1 MECVAAGLPGPR
13 LDLIEF
19 AAQSLLSSLSSS
31 LSMGVSLMTFR
42 SLLRD
47 FLVCAGMRIVGKNKS
62 LSSLCSVPSGGGII
76 VASVISTPVS
86 SVVVVNTSFFSV
98 DSISSA

>member
-19 AAQSLLSSLSSS
+19 AAQSFLSSLSSS
-31 LSMGVSLMTFR
+31 LSLGVSLMTFR

-47 FLVCAGMRIVGKNKS
+47 FLVCAGMRIVGKNNS
-62 LSSLCSVPSGGGII
+62 LSSFCSGGGII
-76 VASVISTPVS
+76 VASVIST